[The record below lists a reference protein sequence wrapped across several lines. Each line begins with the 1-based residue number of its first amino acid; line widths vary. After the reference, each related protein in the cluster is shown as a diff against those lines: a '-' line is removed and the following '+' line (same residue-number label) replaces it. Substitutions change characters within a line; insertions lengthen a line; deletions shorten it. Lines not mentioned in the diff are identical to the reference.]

1 MPNTYT
7 QLYIHIV
14 FAVKHREALI
24 IEAIRERIE
33 KYITGIVN
41 GKKQKLYAIYIMPNH
56 LHLLVSINPDTAI
69 SDLVRTIKSESTK
82 YINDNKLTKSK
93 FYWQEGF
100 GAFSYSKSQTKNVIE
115 YILNQPEHHRTKS
128 FKEEYVDFL
137 QKFEIE
143 YDDKYLFDWIDSDFK
158 S

>member
-7 QLYIHIV
+7 QLYVHVV

-24 IEAIRERIE
+24 VEAIRERIE
-33 KYITGIVN
+33 KYITGIIN

-56 LHLLVSINPDTAI
+56 LHLLASINPDTAI
-69 SDLVRTIKSESTK
+69 SDLVKTVKSESTK
-82 YINDNKLTKSK
+82 YINDNNLTKSK

-128 FKEEYVDFL
+128 FKEEYIEFL

-143 YDDKYLFDWIDSDFK
+143 YDEKYLFDWIDVGN
-158 S
+158 

>member
-33 KYITGIVN
+33 KYITGIIN

-69 SDLVRTIKSESTK
+69 SDLVRIIKSESTK
-82 YINDNKLTKSK
+82 FINDNNLTQSK

-100 GAFSYSKSQTKNVIE
+100 GAFSYSKSQIRNVID
-115 YILNQPEHHRTKS
+115 YILNQPEHHRTKR
-128 FKEEYVDFL
+128 FKEEYIDFL
-137 QKFEIE
+137 NKFEIE
-143 YDDKYLFDWIDSDFK
+143 YNDKYLFDWIDDGN
-158 S
+158 

>member
-24 IEAIRERIE
+24 NEPIREHVE

-56 LHLLVSINPDTAI
+56 LHLLVSINPDTSI
-69 SDLVRTIKSESTK
+69 SDFVRIIKSESTK
-82 YINDNKLTKSK
+82 YINDNNLTPSK

-128 FKEEYVDFL
+128 FKEEYIDFL

-143 YDDKYLFDWIDSDFK
+143 YNDQYLFDWIDVK
-158 S
+158 T